1 MKQLITLFL
10 LISFFSCKTEEKFIP
25 RDFNT
30 VEVETILEDSL
41 LSVRAIDILDDDGL
55 AFAANNNSFGLYDPA
70 KNTWNISK
78 QKQDSLKFSFRSVA
92 HTSTD
97 FFMLTVANPALLYKT
112 TNSGMQLVYREDH
125 DNVFYDAMNFWNDN
139 EGIAIGDSIDGCI
152 SIIIT
157 RDGGNTWT
165 KLPCD
170 QLPPAKDGEGAFAAS
185 NTNIVIVGDNTWVAT
200 TAGRIYYSADKGKT
214 WEFVSTPI
222 VNDKDTEGIYSVD
235 FYDELHGFAIG
246 GDYTNPDS
254 NKGNKAKTID
264 GGKTWKLVADGQT
277 PNYRSCVQYIPN
289 RNGQELVAVGF
300 KGIDYSNDGGE
311 TWKTISDEG
320 FFTIRF
326 IDETTAY
333 AAGSGRI
340 SKITL
345 K

>member
-1 MKQLITLFL
+1 M
-10 LISFFSCKTEEKFIP
+10 
-25 RDFNT
+25 
-30 VEVETILEDSL
+30 EDSL
-41 LSVRAIDILDDDGL
+41 LSIRAIDILDDEGL
-55 AFAANNNSFGLYDPA
+55 AFAANNNSFGLYNPV
-70 KNTWNISK
+70 KKVWNISK
-78 QKQDSLKFSFRSVA
+78 QKQDTLKFSFRSVS

-112 TNSGMQLVYREDH
+112 TNTGMQLVYREDH
-125 DNVFYDAMNFWNDN
+125 ENVFYDAMNFWNDN
-139 EGIAIGDSIDGCI
+139 EGIAIGDSIDGCL

-157 RDGGNTWT
+157 RDGGNTWD
-165 KLPCD
+165 KLSCD
-170 QLPPAKDGEGAFAAS
+170 QLPPAVEGEGAFAAS
-185 NTNIVIVGDNTWVAT
+185 NTNIAIIGDKAWVVT
-200 TAGRIYYSADKGKT
+200 TAGRVYYSEYKGGA
-214 WEFVSTPI
+214 WEIINTPI
-222 VNDKDTEGIYSVD
+222 ISKKETEGIYSVD

-246 GDYTNPDS
+246 GDYTNPDI
-254 NKGNKAKTID
+254 NKGNKVKTDD
-264 GGKTWKLVADGQT
+264 GGKTWQLVADGQT

-300 KGIDYSNDGGE
+300 KGIDYSNDGGN

-326 IDETTAY
+326 IDDVTAY